1 MSVKV
6 LQDQDFGG
14 VARLTNLP
22 SPAAGG
28 DAARLQDLQQ
38 AIEGLAWKDAVRVK
52 TQGNVNLAAPGAT
65 VDGVTMNANDR
76 FLAASQTTTSQN
88 GIYVWTGAATP
99 ATRAVDANTFAELE
113 GATVSVTAGTD
124 TGTTWRQTQVGG
136 TIDTDPVAFT
146 AFGTAAPAASET
158 TAGIAEAAT
167 QGEVDAG
174 TAGFTFVRPA
184 TLAAWAGRANKYQ
197 ANIGD
202 NAATQF
208 TVTHN
213 LNTRDV
219 LVQVVRNASPY
230 DNVVVDVE
238 RSSVNAVVLRFASAP
253 TTDQF
258 RALIIG

>member
-1 MSVKV
+1 MSIKQ
-6 LQDQDFGG
+6 LQDLDFGG
-14 VARLTNLP
+14 VARATNLP
-22 SPAAGG
+22 APLAGS

-38 AIEGLAWKDAVRVK
+38 AIEGLAWKDDVRVK
-52 TQGNVNLAAPGAT
+52 AQGNVNLAAPGAT
-65 VDGVTMNANDR
+65 VDGETMNANDR

-99 ATRAVDANTFAELE
+99 AVRATDADTFAKLA
-113 GATVSVTAGTD
+113 GAALTVTGGTD
-124 TGTTWRQTQVGG
+124 AGTTWRQTQVGG
-136 TIDTDPVAFT
+136 TIDTDPIAFT

-167 QGEVDAG
+167 QAEVDAG
-174 TAGFTFVRPA
+174 TPGMTFVRPE

-219 LVQVVRNASPY
+219 LVQVVRNAAPY
-230 DNVVVDVE
+230 DNVNVDME